1 MFKIIHRYMAW
12 LPATLAVLFLFGQTV
27 CDLYLP
33 TITANLVNNGIL
45 QHDFPYIIEIGCRML
60 IVAGMGLIAATIN
73 VFLASRQ
80 SMRIGAMLRSKLY
93 AKVLNFAGQEMNHFG
108 TSTLITRTT
117 NDVVQVQTVMF
128 QVLRQMLRS
137 PMILVTACVLAYLKA
152 PRLTVIYLITLP
164 ILAALCLLVLHYATP
179 LFHSIQ
185 GKTDH
190 INQIFREGLT
200 GVRVIRAFDQEDH
213 EQERFDNVNRDY
225 TQTGVK
231 AYSLVACL
239 FPAMTLVLSLTDVGI
254 IMYGGQMIA
263 VKTLNVGDLIA
274 FITYTTQILTSFMR
288 LSRMFVSLPRA
299 SASAKRINEILETPD
314 SVKYEP
320 ATEEP
325 TIDHTKQA
333 GEITATK
340 TTPAIEFRHVSFRYP
355 GAERM
360 ALDDISFK
368 VPRNSTIAVIG
379 GTGAGKSTLIDLL
392 AHLYEPVAGQVLVQG
407 RPVNTILAN
416 QLHHYLTVAQQKTVL
431 FTGTVRS
438 NLQKANPQATEAD
451 MWHALDIAQASDF
464 VNDAGGLDAK
474 VQQGGHNFSGGQRQ
488 RLAIARTLVADADI
502 YVFDDTFSALDFQ
515 TDANLRQ
522 ALAQDPQMKGKV
534 ICIVAQRVAT
544 VLNAD
549 QIIVLDNGKLVGSGT
564 HEELARSNRTYQQI
578 VASQLKQGGEQH
590 A

>member
-1 MFKIIHRYMAW
+1 MAW

-33 TITANLVNNGIL
+33 TITANLVNKGIL

-299 SASAKRINEILETPD
+299 SASAKRINEILETPN

-320 ATEEP
+320 ATEESSTVTQEQP
-325 TIDHTKQA
+325 ATSHKQQ
-333 GEITATK
+333 TAT
-340 TTPAIEFRHVSFRYP
+340 TTASTPAIEFRHVSFRYP

-407 RPVNTILAN
+407 RPVNTIPAN

-438 NLQKANPQATEAD
+438 NLQKANPQATEDD

-464 VNDAGGLDAK
+464 VKDAGGLDAK

-564 HEELARSNRTYQQI
+564 HEELARNNRTYQQI
-578 VASQLKQGGEQH
+578 MASQLKQGGEQH

>member
-1 MFKIIHRYMAW
+1 MAW

-33 TITANLVNNGIL
+33 TITANLVNKGIL

-231 AYSLVACL
+231 AYSVVACL
-239 FPAMTLVLSLTDVGI
+239 CPAMTLVLSLTDVGI

-299 SASAKRINEILETPD
+299 SASAKRINEILETPN

-320 ATEEP
+320 ATEESSTVTQEQP
-325 TIDHTKQA
+325 ATAHKQQ
-333 GEITATK
+333 TAT
-340 TTPAIEFRHVSFRYP
+340 TTASTPAIEFRHVSFRYP

-407 RPVNTILAN
+407 RPVNTIPAN

-438 NLQKANPQATEAD
+438 NLQKANPQATEDD

-464 VNDAGGLDAK
+464 VKNAGGLDAK

-564 HEELARSNRTYQQI
+564 HEELARNNRTYQQI
-578 VASQLKQGGEQH
+578 MASQLKQGGEQH